1 MRTGFP
7 WHTPGNAYPE
17 DVGDRWWPMLYR
29 QVAAVALRL
38 GLTAYQAEAA
48 CPFASAADTRL
59 PPLSSLSGYAVCAG
73 VDGSTPLSEYSGVK
87 QLSGAAGDAGPSRLA
102 FFQEMLV
109 SARLGYEKP
118 HPVIFQRMLAAA
130 GRPAQSGSPR
140 DNRGQSLCR
149 YRGRE
154 TGRYENRPGAPGR
167 WRSSGRRHHRRFS
180 GPPRLSPDM
189 GEWG

>member
-1 MRTGFP
+1 M
-7 WHTPGNAYPE
+7 A
-17 DVGDRWWPMLYR
+17 R
-29 QVAAVALRL
+29 QVAAVALHL

-48 CPFASAADTRL
+48 CPLLQPRILDCRRYHLYPDTLSVLEWTAAHRYRNILVSNNYPELPEMMVRLGLAS
-59 PPLSSLSGYAVCAG
+59 Y
-73 VDGSTPLSEYSGVK
+73 
-87 QLSGAAGDAGPSRLA
+87 
-102 FFQEMLV
+102 FQEMLV

-130 GRPAQSGSPR
+130 GRPAQSGNLR

-180 GPPRLSPDM
+180 GPPRLSQDM
-189 GEWG
+189 GERITAAGN